1 MIGADSHQ
9 TNKEREN
16 MIPKPLTPPRP
27 LKPFR
32 SFLPKRLRRIR
43 GRKVPKT
50 ALKEET
56 LEGTI
61 IGGSAIVIGD
71 TATDAERST
80 AIDEFTDDIRNM
92 DGEKIFALA
101 VVFD

>member
-1 MIGADSHQ
+1 MQ
-9 TNKEREN
+9 
-16 MIPKPLTPPRP
+16 PKPPTPPHP

-50 ALKEET
+50 ALQEET

-61 IGGSAIVIGD
+61 IGGSAIAIGD
-71 TATDAERST
+71 TSTDKERAT
-80 AIDEFTDDIRNM
+80 AIREFVDDIRNM
-92 DGEKIFALA
+92 DGQKLFALA

>member
-1 MIGADSHQ
+1 MIGHPI
-9 TNKEREN
+9 NKEED
-16 MIPKPLTPPRP
+16 MQPKPLTPPGP

-43 GRKVPKT
+43 ARKVPKT
-50 ALKEET
+50 ALQEKT

-61 IGGSAIVIGD
+61 IGGSAIVISD
-71 TATDAERST
+71 TSTDKERAA
-80 AIDEFTDDIRNM
+80 AIKGFADDIRNM